1 MKAITTLI
9 IILLCTL
16 PRLGW
21 TIDTLYLSTYV
32 DMVLLNHPLIEK
44 ANLNDEIQAAYA
56 LKGRGALDPKI
67 KSDYLTKD
75 FKDTDYFNIWDTKAT
90 IPTKLPVD
98 FAVGYERNNG
108 DFLNAENNVPGRG
121 LIYGT
126 INLSVLRGLLFDQTR
141 FDIQNA
147 ELNGV
152 KSQID
157 REIMVREILFQAIST
172 YLLWSQSYYH
182 IELQS
187 NFLDLINERHI
198 NIVELY
204 INGDKPAIDTLESRL
219 NINSAEKLLLDAQGT
234 FIKTSQQLNLFLWD
248 EEGNPLELNDEIYP
262 ESLPDLTRDLY
273 EMALMADPIFDE
285 DPLIRKVDN
294 SIDMLNLENRLQKEQ
309 FKPQLDLKYN
319 TLLNL
324 ADRGSA
330 ASFSLNDYKYGV
342 TFMMPI
348 LNRKTKGEVRL
359 NEAIIDQ
366 NNLDRTHYL
375 ATLETKYDALL
386 DIYEVQSDQLITI
399 EEKIQNSTL
408 LYEAEVLK
416 FGIGESSIFL
426 LNQRERKILEANID
440 LISTTWKLGNLI
452 NELYYLK
459 LGQE

>member
-1 MKAITTLI
+1 MKAISTTI
-9 IILLCTL
+9 IIILCTL
-16 PRLGW
+16 PQLGW
-21 TIDTLYLSTYV
+21 SIDTLYLNTYV
-32 DMVLLNHPLIEK
+32 DMVMLNHPLIQK
-44 ANLNDEIQAAYA
+44 ANLNDEIQEAYA
-56 LKGRGALDPKI
+56 LKGRGVLDPKI
-67 KSDYLTKD
+67 KSDYYTKD

-108 DFLNAENNVPGRG
+108 DFLGAENTVPDRG

-126 INLSVLRGLLFDQTR
+126 INLSILRGLLFDQTR

-157 REIMVREILFQAIST
+157 RDIMVREILFQAINT
-172 YLLWSQSYYH
+172 YLNWSQSYYH
-182 IELQS
+182 IELQT
-187 NFLDLINERHI
+187 NFLELINERHL

-219 NINSAEKLLLDAQGT
+219 NINSAEKLLLDAKGT

-248 EEGNPLELNDEIYP
+248 DEGNPLAINNDIYP
-262 ESLPDLTRDLY
+262 ESLQDLTIDLY
-273 EMALMADPIFDE
+273 EIALMADPIFDQ

-294 SIDMLNLENRLQKEQ
+294 SIDMLNLENRLQREQ

-324 ADRGSA
+324 ADRGSDP
-330 ASFSLNDYKYGV
+330 SFSLNDYKYGV

-359 NEAIIDQ
+359 NEAMIDQ
-366 NNLDRTHYL
+366 NNLDRRHYL
-375 ATLETKYDALL
+375 ATLETKYNALL
-386 DIYEVQSDQLITI
+386 DVYEVQSEQLITI

-459 LGQE
+459 LGQG